1 MAGGSSN
8 FMSALYGSGNSQSD
22 QSNADDKATAAQAQA
37 DATNAALTAQLLS
50 GYRAQADRAGA
61 PVPQYFTPQASA
73 PTQSPTLRVP
83 GFQGVANPFY
93 TAPPAQPAPTQASAQ
108 DLLSQYNAYRQ
119 KNAEALYQSRTAQ
132 LAQAQA
138 MQKAYAD
145 AQAAAKAKAEAEAAR
160 QRRGP
165 FGMFGGGGGD
175 YADGGLAALY
185 KGKN

>member
-1 MAGGSSN
+1 MAGLQAQQGE
-8 FMSALYGSGNSQSD
+8 SA
-22 QSNADDKATAAQAQA
+22 ADKAASAQAQA
-37 DATNAALTAQLLS
+37 DATNAALTAQLLN
-50 GYRAQADRAGA
+50 GYRTQADRAGA

-93 TAPPAQPAPTQASAQ
+93 TAPSAQPAPTQTSAQ
-108 DLLSQYNAYRQ
+108 DLLAQYNAYRS
-119 KNAEALYQSRTAQ
+119 KNAEALYQSRAAQ

-145 AQAAAKAKAEAEAAR
+145 AQAAQKAKAEADAAR
-160 QRRGP
+160 ARAEEQRRSV
-165 FGMFGGGGGD
+165 FGMFGGGGRD

-185 KGKN
+185 RDQT

>member
-1 MAGGSSN
+1 MAGGGLAPAQKGES
-8 FMSALYGSGNSQSD
+8 
-22 QSNADDKATAAQAQA
+22 ADDKATAAQAQA

-50 GYRAQADRAGA
+50 GYRTQADRAGA

-119 KNAEALYQSRTAQ
+119 KNAEAMYQAKAAQ

-145 AQAAAKAKAEAEAAR
+145 AQAAQKAQAEASAAR
-160 QRRGP
+160 SRGP
-165 FGMFGGGGGD
+165 FGMFGMFGGGGGD

>member
-1 MAGGSSN
+1 MAGGGLAPAQKGES
-8 FMSALYGSGNSQSD
+8 
-22 QSNADDKATAAQAQA
+22 ADDKATAAQAQA

-50 GYRAQADRAGA
+50 GYRTQADRAGA

-119 KNAEALYQSRTAQ
+119 KNAEALYQSRAAQ

-145 AQAAAKAKAEAEAAR
+145 AQAAQKAQAEASAAR
-160 QRRGP
+160 SRGP
-165 FGMFGGGGGD
+165 FGVFGMNRLFGGGGD

-185 KGKN
+185 RDQKQ

>member
-1 MAGGSSN
+1 MAGGAIQGLQAQKGES
-8 FMSALYGSGNSQSD
+8 
-22 QSNADDKATAAQAQA
+22 ADDKATAAQAQA

-50 GYRAQADRAGA
+50 GYRTQADRAGA

-119 KNAEALYQSRTAQ
+119 KNAEALYQSRAAQ

-145 AQAAAKAKAEAEAAR
+145 AQAAQKAQAEASAAR
-160 QRRGP
+160 SRGP
-165 FGMFGGGGGD
+165 FGMFGMFGGGGGD

-185 KGKN
+185 RDQT

>member
-1 MAGGSSN
+1 MAGGAIQGLQVQQGE
-8 FMSALYGSGNSQSD
+8 SA
-22 QSNADDKATAAQAQA
+22 ADKAASAQAQA

-73 PTQSPTLRVP
+73 PIQAPTLRVP

-93 TAPPAQPAPTQASAQ
+93 TPPPAQTAPTQASAH

-119 KNAEALYQSRTAQ
+119 KNAEALYQSRSAQ

-145 AQAAAKAKAEAEAAR
+145 AQAAQKAKAEADAAR
-160 QRRGP
+160 AKGP
-165 FGMFGGGGGD
+165 FGRFGLFGGGGGD

-185 KGKN
+185 RGQNR

>member
-1 MAGGSSN
+1 MAGG
-8 FMSALYGSGNSQSD
+8 ALQGLQAQKGES
-22 QSNADDKATAAQAQA
+22 ADDKAASAQAQA
-37 DATNAALTAQLLS
+37 DATNAALTAQLLN
-50 GYRAQADRAGA
+50 GYRTQADRAGA

-73 PTQSPTLRVP
+73 PTQSPILRVP

-119 KNAEALYQSRTAQ
+119 KNAEAMYQAKAAQ

-145 AQAAAKAKAEAEAAR
+145 AQAAQKAQAEASAAR
-160 QRRGP
+160 SRGP
-165 FGMFGGGGGD
+165 FGMFGMFGGGGGD

-185 KGKN
+185 RGQK

>member
-1 MAGGSSN
+1 MAGGAIQGLQAQKGES
-8 FMSALYGSGNSQSD
+8 
-22 QSNADDKATAAQAQA
+22 ADDKATAAQAQA

-50 GYRAQADRAGA
+50 GYRTQADRAGA

-119 KNAEALYQSRTAQ
+119 KNAEALYQSRAAQ

-145 AQAAAKAKAEAEAAR
+145 AQAAAKAQAEASAAR
-160 QRRGP
+160 SRGP
-165 FGMFGGGGGD
+165 FGRIMGGVFGGGGGD

-185 KGKN
+185 RDQA

>member
-1 MAGGSSN
+1 MAGGGIQGLQAQKGSS
-8 FMSALYGSGNSQSD
+8 
-22 QSNADDKATAAQAQA
+22 ADDKAASAQAQA
-37 DATNAALTAQLLS
+37 DATNAALTAQLLN
-50 GYRAQADRAGA
+50 GYRTQADRAGA

-119 KNAEALYQSRTAQ
+119 KNAEALYQAKAAQ

-145 AQAAAKAKAEAEAAR
+145 AQAAQKAQAEASAAR
-160 QRRGP
+160 SRGP
-165 FGMFGGGGGD
+165 FGMFGMFGGGGGD

-185 KGKN
+185 RGQK

>member
-1 MAGGSSN
+1 MAGGAIQGLQAQNGAS
-8 FMSALYGSGNSQSD
+8 
-22 QSNADDKATAAQAQA
+22 ADDKAASAQAQA
-37 DATNAALTAQLLS
+37 DATNAALTAQLLN
-50 GYRAQADRAGA
+50 GYRTQADRAGA

-93 TAPPAQPAPTQASAQ
+93 TIPPAQPAPTQTSAQ

-145 AQAAAKAKAEAEAAR
+145 AQAAQKAQAEASAAR
-160 QRRGP
+160 ERQKSV

-185 KGKN
+185 REQA

>member
-1 MAGGSSN
+1 MAGGAIQGLQAQNGAS
-8 FMSALYGSGNSQSD
+8 
-22 QSNADDKATAAQAQA
+22 ADDTATAAQAQA

-50 GYRAQADRAGA
+50 GYRTQADRAGA
-61 PVPQYFTPQASA
+61 PVPQYYTPQSSV

-145 AQAAAKAKAEAEAAR
+145 AQAAAKAKAEADAAR
-160 QRRGP
+160 AARSRGP
-165 FGMFGGGGGD
+165 FGRIMGGVIGGGGGD

-185 KGKN
+185 RDQA